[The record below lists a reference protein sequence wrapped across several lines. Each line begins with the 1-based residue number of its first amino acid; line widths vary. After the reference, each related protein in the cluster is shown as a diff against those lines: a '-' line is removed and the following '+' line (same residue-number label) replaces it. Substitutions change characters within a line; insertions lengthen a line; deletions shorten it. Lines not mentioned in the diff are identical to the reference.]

1 MKDKLLKIIKEY
13 GLLPQLEYFQSE
25 VWELNEAIIN
35 CEMGRNYSPIQL
47 NREYEKHIAEEIA
60 DCLVML
66 EQFRLYLDL
75 GDMVISDNI
84 IYPESDILKYNKLFQ
99 KHVYKLSK
107 SILKMTNIYDIK
119 YRMLEVYISLKQF
132 QLYYEISNEEL
143 NDIMNYKIDRQ
154 LKRIEESDNSVC
166 A

>member
-1 MKDKLLKIIKEY
+1 MNKDLLQIIEYY
-13 GLLPQLEYFQSE
+13 GLEQQLEYFQSE

-35 CEMGRNYSPIQL
+35 
-47 NREYEKHIAEEIA
+47 YEQEKFFKALFDLTIIDSDRKKHIAEEIA

-99 KHVYKLSK
+99 KHVYRLSE
-107 SILKMTNIYDIK
+107 SILKMTNISNIN

-132 QLYYEISNEEL
+132 QLYYEITNKEL
-143 NDIMNYKIDRQ
+143 VDVMKYKIERQ
-154 LKRIEESDNSVC
+154 LKRIENEEL
-166 A
+166 